1 MHFQFILIAGF
12 GAAAFAVIALASA
25 ISDLFLFR
33 REQLDARLAEEF
45 GLPDGKSDDRS
56 PLFKDIQSLSTQNP
70 NAHFRWKHWIVR
82 LVDQSGLPLTFERL
96 LLLSVVISL
105 TAVLIMLS
113 LQFPLLHAALLLPTG
128 PIVLAAV
135 ILILRKRRIEKL
147 RMQLPDAFE
156 FISRAVSSGQTLAA
170 AFQLAGDNCQS
181 PLAEEFS
188 LAHEQMGLG
197 LPQETVLRELAR
209 RTGVIEMQM
218 FVVTML
224 VQRQSGGSPVEILN
238 NLCTVVRKR
247 TKLQGKI
254 KSLTAEGRTQALV
267 LLGLP
272 PVILVALF
280 FLNRGHVEALLA
292 RPGMLMGMVGME
304 CVGALFIRK
313 IVNFKY

>member
-33 REQLDARLAEEF
+33 RVQLDARLTEEF
-45 GLPDGKSDDRS
+45 GSPDGKPDDRS
-56 PLFKDIQSLSTQNP
+56 PLFKDIQSLSRQGP
-70 NAHFRWKHWIVR
+70 NAQFRWKSWVLR
-82 LVDQSGLPLTFERL
+82 LIDQSGLPLTFERL
-96 LLLSVVISL
+96 LLLSVAISM
-105 TAVLIMLS
+105 TAVLVLLS
-113 LQFPLLHAALLLPTG
+113 LEFPMLDAALMLPSG
-128 PIVLAAV
+128 PVALMVV
-135 ILILRKRRIEKL
+135 ILVLRKRRIEKL

-170 AFQLAGDNCQS
+170 AFQLACENCQS
-181 PLAEEFS
+181 PLAEEFA

-197 LPQETVLRELAR
+197 LPQESVLRELAR

-238 NLCTVVRKR
+238 NLCSVVRKR

-280 FLNRGHVEALLA
+280 FLNRGHVQALMA
-292 RPGMLMGMVGME
+292 RPGMLMGMVAME